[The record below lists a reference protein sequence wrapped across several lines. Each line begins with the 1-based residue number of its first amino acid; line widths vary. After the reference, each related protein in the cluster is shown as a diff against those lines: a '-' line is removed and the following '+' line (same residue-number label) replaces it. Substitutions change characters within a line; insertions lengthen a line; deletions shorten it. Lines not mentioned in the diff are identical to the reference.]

1 MERRRDIAIMTGGD
15 ESDRRTAENQSP
27 SRTAEDEF
35 DRRPE
40 GNSSVGMDAIDILLV
55 DDDETWVD
63 STGAVLEHQREAFIV
78 TTATTLES
86 AREAFETVDPDC
98 VVCDYQLEYG
108 TGLGLLE
115 TVREIDADRPF
126 LLVTGAGSETVASD
140 AIGRQVTDYLPK
152 RMLAGRDDVL
162 ARRIETT
169 VHSYRAERALAQERR
184 GKEAMLEIVT
194 ATTTRRGLAREFCQH
209 LVTEHGYECVWI
221 GTDDHARGFVPQSVA
236 GDAAYVDELF
246 TREDNSDRNL
256 EPALAALERREPV
269 VVPSIHATDADD
281 RSRREDG
288 TRPTL
293 TGWHAVATAHGFE
306 TAAAVPVKHDG
317 SVIGVLA
324 VYGSEPDA
332 IDDHELEVLGEYGE
346 TIGYAFRTAEWKQS
360 LVSATPVIVTF
371 EFTDDR
377 HPLLAFSATL
387 PEGTTLEV
395 LTAIYRED
403 GLCYLLKLES
413 GSEAAVQTATDSVD
427 GVASATIDAET
438 GRCELVVTTPTPEG
452 LLAERGG
459 RVLDTAADHGRVT
472 VTVVCP
478 DDRDVNALS
487 SALEERYPDA
497 SVGSIQSNR
506 HPTNTTT
513 VGDLLASMT
522 DKQLQ
527 AIELAYHSGYFERPR
542 EHNTTEIA
550 SKFGVSRA
558 TFTQHLRAAERKL
571 LSRVFD
577 PYGM

>member
-1 MERRRDIAIMTGGD
+1 MTGGD
-15 ESDRRTAENQSP
+15 ESDRRTDEAQS
-27 SRTAEDEF
+27 

-40 GNSSVGMDAIDILLV
+40 DNSSVGMDAIEILLV

-63 STGAVLEHQREAFIV
+63 STGAVLEHQREAFAV

-108 TGLGLLE
+108 TGLELLE
-115 TVREIDADRPF
+115 TVRAIDPDRPF
-126 LLVTGAGSETVASD
+126 LLVTGAGNETVASD
-140 AIGRQVTDYLPK
+140 AISRQVTDYLPK

-184 GKEAMLEIVT
+184 SKEAMLEIVT
-194 ATTTRRGLAREFCQH
+194 ATTTRGGLAGEFCQQ

-221 GTDDHARGFVPQSVA
+221 GTDDHARGFVPESVA

-246 TREDNSDRNL
+246 TQKDDPERNP

-269 VVPSIHATDADD
+269 VVPSIQSTGVDVC
-281 RSRREDG
+281 SSREDG
-288 TRPTL
+288 TAPTP
-293 TGWHAVATAHGFE
+293 TGWRAIATAHGFE
-306 TAAAVPVKHDG
+306 TVAAVPVEHDG

-332 IDDHELEVLGEYGE
+332 IDEHELEMLGEYGE

-371 EFTDDR
+371 ELTDDR
-377 HPLLAFSATL
+377 HPLLAFSSHL
-387 PEGTTLEV
+387 PAGASLEV

-403 GLCYLLKLES
+403 GLCYLLELDS
-413 GSEAAVQTATDSVD
+413 SSEETIRTAADSVD
-427 GVASATIDAET
+427 GVASTTIDAER
-438 GRCELVVTTPTPEG
+438 GRCELVVSTPTPEG
-452 LLAERGG
+452 LLAECGG
-459 RVLDTAADHGRVT
+459 RVLDTIVDHGRVT

-487 SALEERYPDA
+487 SALEEHYPDV
-497 SVGSIQSNR
+497 SVASIQSNR

-513 VGDLLASMT
+513 VGDLLEAMT

-527 AIELAYHSGYFERPR
+527 AVELAYYSGYFERPR
-542 EHNTTEIA
+542 DHNTTEIA

-577 PYGM
+577 SVGTRHPPSR